1 MVRRGAGPRIIV
13 LMSGYNEPRIL
24 AFERL
29 SPRPIRIDWL
39 GDVETTFRGRV
50 RAQHIKVAC
59 SSWGGDTGWGETE
72 LDAEQF
78 HASVPIAFLRLL
90 RIGDIWHEGHR
101 VGDARLQR
109 KTFVGLRVEESLCE
123 IIPAGGS
130 SVCSDGVLRHDL
142 PFFHFVGHRGHTVS
156 HVVKVR
162 VNPNT
167 NLLVPCTE
175 LVRRYFADSGRLVAS
190 AFSGAFAMRTLFD
203 PEASGISRTNRV
215 ANLRLGRG
223 LTYHAAFTVARIA
236 FDPAAKKAFQG
247 LVNSGVAAAA
257 NDKRW
262 YVRMGFPIEG
272 LTDLTARGLWL
283 DRGPDR
289 SFLATQILSCS
300 HPFPFDKLFFELQD
314 DDAST
319 HEPGGSGVAM
329 GASGSKRQTGTARLG
344 VDSGYANRDLSPLV
358 LDAVDEPAD
367 PFPDL
372 VGKKIFQVR
381 RDTPSKGAPSRLSD
395 VDSGEVHAPVGSPH
409 AEGAPRG
416 VEFVAARRL
425 YRGGQPEPRP
435 LLWLREEIA
444 HSLPEVRAQA
454 PFDGSTASRHL
465 VRHGPPLRPR
475 TSAVWATVFRYEVHG
490 NLGSSFLCTVVESPA
505 SPQSIELL
513 MFDIPTGFELNAP
526 AFDALALLSFVPAD
540 NLLREARGSKLRI
553 GWTAD
558 KLAEMD
564 GASLATEMVE
574 VMLRAFDRR

>member
-1 MVRRGAGPRIIV
+1 MWWRPATFLV

-29 SPRPIRIDWL
+29 SPLPLRIDWL

-50 RAQHIKVAC
+50 RAQYIKVAC
-59 SSWGGDTGWGETE
+59 SHWEVDTSWGETE
-72 LDAEQF
+72 LDAEQL
-78 HASVPIAFLRLL
+78 HAFVPIAFLRLL
-90 RIGDIWHEGHR
+90 RIGDVWHEGYR

-109 KTFVGLRVEESLCE
+109 KTFIGLRVEESLCE

-130 SVCSDGVLRHDL
+130 SVCSDGVSRHDL
-142 PFFHFVGHRGHTVS
+142 PFSHFVGHRAHTVS

-175 LVRRYFADSGRLVAS
+175 LVRRYFADSGRLVAN
-190 AFSGAFAMRTLFD
+190 ALSGAFAMRTLFD
-203 PEASGISRTNRV
+203 PEASGINRSNRV

-247 LVNSGVAAAA
+247 LVNSGVAASA

-272 LTDLTARGLWL
+272 LTDLTVRGLWL

-289 SFLATQILSCS
+289 SFLAAQILSCS
-300 HPFPFDKLFFELQD
+300 HPFPFDKLFFELPD

-319 HEPGGSGVAM
+319 HEPGGSAVAM
-329 GASGSKRQTGTARLG
+329 GATGSKRQTGTARTG

-358 LDAVDEPAD
+358 LDAVDEPSE

-372 VGKKIFQVR
+372 VGKKIFQAR
-381 RDTPSKGAPSRLSD
+381 RDKPSKGAPSRLSD
-395 VDSGEVHAPVGSPH
+395 VDSDQVHAPVGSPH

-435 LLWLREEIA
+435 LLWLREQIA

-454 PFDGSTASRHL
+454 PFDASTASRHL

-475 TSAVWATVFRYEVHG
+475 TSALWATVFRYEVHG
-490 NLGSSFLCTVVESPA
+490 SVGRSFLCTVVESPA
-505 SPQSIELL
+505 SPQSVELL
-513 MFDIPTGFELNAP
+513 MFDISPNLKLDTPTFE
-526 AFDALALLSFVPAD
+526 ALARLSFVAAD
-540 NLLREARGSKLRI
+540 NLLREARETTLQI
-553 GWTAD
+553 AWTAD
-558 KLAEMD
+558 KLAEID
-564 GASLATEMVE
+564 GPGLAVEMVE